1 MLVVRLEEGAKMFP
15 ELAPGSA
22 LPISPDRVVVTP
34 KEAAGS

>member
-1 MLVVRLEEGAKMFP
+1 MFP